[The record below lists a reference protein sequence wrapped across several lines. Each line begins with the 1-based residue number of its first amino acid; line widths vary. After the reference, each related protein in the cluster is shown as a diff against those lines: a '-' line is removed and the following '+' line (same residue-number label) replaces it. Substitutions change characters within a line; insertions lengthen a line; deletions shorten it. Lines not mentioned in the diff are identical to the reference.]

1 MPLGAHM
8 SIAGGVDLAILRG
21 QEVGCRAIQ
30 IFTKSSSQ
38 WRARDIS
45 DEEIDRYR
53 GNLAASGIR
62 TVVAHASYLINL
74 GSPDAALWERSI
86 QALKIELQR
95 CDRLGIPSLVLHP
108 GAHMGR
114 GEEAGLERVAAALEE
129 VLTGRPRR
137 GARICLETT
146 AGQGTCLGHRFE
158 HFRTLL
164 KKRRLAARLGFCL
177 DTCHL
182 FAAGYELRD
191 RTGYREVMARF
202 DDLVGLDRVRVIHL
216 NDAKK
221 DLGSRVDRH
230 EHIGKGFLG
239 LEPFRWILRDRRFAG
254 LPMVLET
261 PKAMNGLPADPLNLS
276 LLRGLRGS
284 GKKR

>member
-21 QEVGCRAIQ
+21 QEAGCRAIQ

-38 WRARDIS
+38 WRARDIP

-62 TVVAHASYLINL
+62 TVVAHAAYLINL

-261 PKAMNGLPADPLNLS
+261 PKAMNGLPADSLNLS